1 MRAAVVCLLA
11 AARII
16 SGVCDPG
23 TNADTRRHPMSA
35 VRCVLAIPGLRSQT
49 SGPFLTFRRSSSI
62 VAAVLTSTTRGG
74 ITRRIIV
81 SLAATSGRARSTRRI
96 PVGVDTTQMTIRTGQ
111 TPAVRSLSQRQG
123 FLEATRLLRGAQ
135 RELSR
140 IDRHSDHSGYIRVH
154 AEIYRHRLSLRLLLT
169 RPAE

>member
-23 TNADTRRHPMSA
+23 TNADTRAPSY
-35 VRCVLAIPGLRSQT
+35 VRCPVCPRDTWVTITNEWTILDFQ
-49 SGPFLTFRRSSSI
+49 
-62 VAAVLTSTTRGG
+62 AVVVDSCGRTHFHDKGG

-111 TPAVRSLSQRQG
+111 TLRCAPSHSDRG
-123 FLEATRLLRGAQ
+123 FL
-135 RELSR
+135 
-140 IDRHSDHSGYIRVH
+140 
-154 AEIYRHRLSLRLLLT
+154 
-169 RPAE
+169 